1 MKVNGIVA
9 EYNPF
14 HNGHKYH
21 LEQSKALT
29 GADYTVVVLSGNFV
43 QRGVPALLDK
53 FKRTEMALLNG
64 ADLVLEIPA
73 IFACSSAEYFAS
85 AAVSLLDKLGVVTNL
100 CFGSEYG
107 DIRPLQKAA
116 KILQLESADF
126 SSTLQYYL
134 RRGMTYP
141 TARAEALIQYDPGFA
156 AYSNLFNHPNNILG
170 IEYIKALLT
179 FESSIEPIT
188 ILRSG
193 SAYNDPKPDTGY
205 CSALAIRQSL
215 IEGKSVSDL
224 RDYLPKATATIL
236 EQAQKDENT
245 ILLDDL
251 SSLLYYKLQI
261 EKSQKYSQ
269 YMDVSNDLSDR
280 IQNKL
285 PQFTTYSAFC
295 ELLKTKELTYT
306 RISRC
311 LLHILLNITTEDIL
325 VGKELGYTP
334 YARVLGFRKDA
345 TPLMHAIKR
354 NSSIPLITKLA
365 DAYKLLGE
373 EAMLMLNQDI
383 QISQFYNGMASVR
396 NQLPPKNEYTIP
408 IVIV

>member
-116 KILQLESADF
+116 KILQVESADF

-245 ILLDDL
+245 ILLD
-251 SSLLYYKLQI
+251 
-261 EKSQKYSQ
+261 
-269 YMDVSNDLSDR
+269 DLSDR